1 MLTGAAGSLGR
12 RVAARLAAAPDVD
25 RVVAIDLVEPAEL
38 PGNQTFF
45 AADLV
50 TADLKP
56 LLEGADTVV
65 HLAFSAGPDLD
76 DDAVARSNV
85 EATQRLLDAA
95 GAVGVR
101 HVVLISSATVYGAW
115 PANPLPLTEDAA
127 IRPNPGASYPVQKA
141 EIERLGGEWTADHPG
156 TTVAVL
162 RPAVAV
168 AEGEQSWLA
177 RSLGLTRGIRAGT
190 DDPPLQLLHLDDL
203 ADAVELARRAHLD
216 GPYNVAPDG
225 WLSGEEAVALAGAPP
240 RLRLPVRVVTAA
252 AGVLWRWKVGRM
264 PPGLV
269 PYTMHPWVVANDRL
283 KAAGWSPQH
292 SNDETY
298 VDATTGTPWSRLSP
312 KRRQEL
318 TLAAAGTGVLAGAI
332 GAVTLIRRLRNRKR

>member
-1 MLTGAAGSLGR
+1 
-12 RVAARLAAAPDVD
+12 VAERLAAAPDVE
-25 RVVAIDLVEPAEL
+25 RIIAIVLVEPAEL
-38 PGNQTFF
+38 RPGTTFA
-45 AADLV
+45 AADLA
-50 TADLKP
+50 TAELKP
-56 LLEGADTVV
+56 LLEGADTII

-85 EATQRLLDAA
+85 EGTQRLLDAA

-101 HVVLISSATVYGAW
+101 HVLLMSSATVYGAW
-115 PANPLPLTEDAA
+115 PTNPIPLTEEAA
-127 IRPNPGASYPVQKA
+127 VRPNPGASYPVQKA
-141 EIERLGGEWTADHPG
+141 EIERLGADWITNHPG
-156 TTVAVL
+156 TTVAIL

-168 AEGEQSWLA
+168 AGGEQSWLA
-177 RSLGLTRGIRAGT
+177 RSLGLTAGIRAGV
-190 DDPPLQLLHLDDL
+190 DDPPLQLLHLDDM

-216 GPYNVAPDG
+216 GPFNVSPDG
-225 WLSGEEAVALAGAPP
+225 WLSGEEVRALAGTPP
-240 RLRLPVRVVTAA
+240 RLRLPVRVVTAV

-283 KAAGWSPQH
+283 KAAGWTPHH

-298 VDATTGTPWSRLSP
+298 VDATTGTPWSQLNP

-318 TLAAAGTGVLAGAI
+318 TLAAAASGVVAA
-332 GAVTLIRRLRNRKR
+332 AVGSVALVRRLRRRRRE